1 MNEEGETTMF
11 DFVAAIIVA
20 VSLLSDALP
29 ARTVRPTVEVT
40 APQAPGTVEPA
51 PVPVVVAVEDILEP

>member
-1 MNEEGETTMF
+1 MF